1 MSDSPGSPE
10 PSRPRRSM
18 IRRSAL
24 LVAVLIALAAT
35 LAACGGGGSSTSD
48 PSTTNGAAS
57 SGGSSSSGVS
67 NSQAQE
73 ALKYAQCMRS
83 HGVSNYADPAP
94 GKSQS
99 IGQSGIDTNSPTY
112 QAAATACQEYQSA
125 PINNS
130 NQQNGSAGLKFAQC
144 MRSHGVTNFPEST
157 TGSGQQSLSQY
168 GVDTNSPTFQRAN
181 QACGYLLGP

>member
-1 MSDSPGSPE
+1 MNQTPDDPPTTQ
-10 PSRPRRSM
+10 RRRSRLSKTAVM
-18 IRRSAL
+18 GAL
-24 LVAVLIALAAT
+24 LVTLAIT
-35 LAACGGGGSSTSD
+35 VAACGGGSPNAASTS
-48 PSTTNGAAS
+48 TTAGGS
-57 SGGSSSSGVS
+57 SGGSPSSGAS
-67 NSQAQE
+67 NSQVQE
-73 ALKYAQCMRS
+73 ALKYSQCMRS
-83 HGVSNYADPAP
+83 HGVANYADPAP

-112 QAAATACQEYQSA
+112 QAAATACQKYQSA

-130 NQQNGSAGLKFAQC
+130 NQQNGSSGLKFAQC
-144 MRSHGVTNFPEST
+144 MRTHGVTNFPEST